1 MAAASAFY
9 VQRSLPIAVAGRP
22 QQRSPR
28 DVRRRREA
36 GAVEAPPHPI
46 ASLGVAAAAGNPEGR
61 DAVNLKPGNG
71 DVSLEVPVSP
81 FRSMHAR
88 DDGTARLNHTGQ
100 AGPDGGASRDM
111 ATEQL
116 AALTDEILGTFEA
129 GDCTATTHRSST

>member
-1 MAAASAFY
+1 M
-9 VQRSLPIAVAGRP
+9 
-22 QQRSPR
+22 
-28 DVRRRREA
+28 
-36 GAVEAPPHPI
+36 
-46 ASLGVAAAAGNPEGR
+46 
-61 DAVNLKPGNG
+61 KPGNG

-116 AALTDEILGTFEA
+116 AALTDEILTFAA